1 MAQWTPNP
9 LEQAEDIIDHVTFF
23 RLRRTAERMDLA
35 PDRIWWSV
43 LVELEG
49 ISIDTLA
56 ARLSEFARD
65 LVIPAAYDAEDRA
78 ETRPRQPV
86 TLFARSLLVAH
97 LNDRSQ
103 DLGIASILLGAE
115 TPERFLD
122 RTATPRDL
130 PDINVADDVVVQ
142 AVVDDGIALAHDLF
156 RRGATASRIHHA
168 HIFDAEPVPGGH
180 TSFGRGLE
188 REEID
193 RLLAECTYGGLLD
206 EDLFYRR
213 TGQVDP
219 AREVFSTV
227 ALRRS
232 HGTHVM
238 ALAAGAPM
246 EEEDAAHPILCAA
259 LPSRIVG
266 DTTGLDMVP
275 TLYLAFHI
283 LVRQAR
289 RFRRT
294 DGTCAPVVFNFSY
307 GNTGG
312 PHDGTGLFATLF
324 DHYFGPEA
332 PRATARGQRAWLTLP
347 AGNANLDQLHAVV
360 PEGAS
365 GPVTL
370 DLCLLPDDRT
380 ASHVQIWM
388 PSCPEDAQP
397 DLARIS
403 VHTPRGQCGTIETR
417 PGAHAALVDGQDRSI
432 AWLAYQYVG
441 GQTRR
446 GLVTLSIN
454 PTADLGEDAALAPA
468 GQWRLEIDR
477 HPGLSDDPIH
487 VWIRRDETL
496 PGQLPGGRQAFFDNP
511 DYRRFDSYGAPLP
524 VDPPD
529 SHCPVRRSGTLSGFA
544 CGAEPVVVAAYVAQK
559 AVLSDYSAAGPLNPT
574 QKRPEPSRNGPDLA
588 ARGDDSFVRRGV
600 LSAGSRSGSW
610 VRLAGTSVAAPQ
622 VARLARADIARATGS
637 ARDWARGLA
646 QTDGLKLQDDPGP
659 TRVGAGAVRSAA
671 EWD

>member
-1 MAQWTPNP
+1 MAQWIPNP
-9 LEQAEDIIDHVTFF
+9 LEQAGDIIDHVTFF
-23 RLRRTAERMDLA
+23 RLSRAGADTEPA
-35 PDRIWWSV
+35 PDTIWWSV
-43 LVELEG
+43 LVELEE

-56 ARLSEFARD
+56 ARISDFAQD

-78 ETRPRQPV
+78 RSLPRQPV
-86 TLFARSLLVAH
+86 TLFARSALVAH

-103 DLGIASILLGAE
+103 DLGIASVLLGAE
-115 TPERFLD
+115 TPARFLD
-122 RTATPRDL
+122 RDAAPRDL
-130 PDINVADDVVVQ
+130 PGIEVADDVVVQ

-156 RRGATASRIHHA
+156 RRGATATRIHYA
-168 HIFDAEPVPGGH
+168 HIFEAEPVPGGH
-180 TSFGRGLE
+180 TSLGRGLE
-188 REEID
+188 RAEID
-193 RLLAECTYGGLLD
+193 RILAECTFGGMLD
-206 EDLFYRR
+206 EDLFYSR
-213 TGQVDP
+213 TGQLDP

-232 HGTHVM
+232 HGTHIM

-246 EEEDAAHPILCAA
+246 AEEDAKHPILCAA

-275 TLYLAFHI
+275 LLYLAFHI

-289 RFRRT
+289 RFRRQ
-294 DGTCAPVVFNFSY
+294 DGTPAPVIFNFSY
-307 GNTGG
+307 GNNGG
-312 PHDGTGLFATLF
+312 PHDGTGIFATLF
-324 DHYFGPEA
+324 DHYFGPDA
-332 PRATARGQRAWLTLP
+332 PRATAQEQRAWLTLP
-347 AGNANLDQLHAVV
+347 AGNANLEQLHGVV

-380 ASHVQIWM
+380 ASHVQVWM
-388 PSCPEDAQP
+388 PSCPKDAQP
-397 DLARIS
+397 DFARIT
-403 VHTPRGQCGTIETR
+403 VHTPAGQCGTIDTQ
-417 PGAHAALVDGQDRSI
+417 PGAHAELVGAENRRI

-441 GQTRR
+441 GHTRR

-454 PTADLGEDAALAPA
+454 PTADLTDDTALAPA
-468 GQWRLEIDR
+468 GQWRLEIER

-496 PGQLPGGRQAFFDNP
+496 PGQMPGGRQAFFDNP
-511 DYRRFDSYGAPLP
+511 DYVRFDRFGAPLP

-529 SHCPVRRSGTLSGFA
+529 SDCPVRRSGTLSGFS
-544 CGAEPVVVAAYVAQK
+544 CGAEPVVVAAYVAQE

-574 QKRPEPSRNGPDLA
+574 PGGPQPPRDGPDLA

-622 VARLARADIARATGS
+622 VARIARGDIARATGS
-637 ARDWARGLA
+637 ARDWARALA
-646 QTDGLKLQDDPGP
+646 QADGLPLKDDPGP
-659 TRVGAGAVRSAA
+659 TRVGAGAVRSAPGEA
-671 EWD
+671 